1 MVNGARQNLNK
12 YSDLE
17 YRRKWLCQLRSEFR
31 QICSWHRVTLAVP
44 AFRISES
51 PATLGSWNPEA
62 RVISIS
68 AVLINEYSWDAVINV
83 LKHEMAHQYVHEYL
97 GRGMEQPHG
106 PSFAEACE
114 KLGVLFPF
122 NTATGDTPKIFTAA
136 GKQDRDPEYDRKV
149 NKVRKM
155 LSLAGSG
162 NRHEAAA
169 AMSKANSFIRK
180 YNLERL
186 DSIEPS
192 HYSYE
197 IINTRKKRLHI
208 IERRIASL
216 LMDYFYVD
224 IVYSELFVPESAQ
237 SFKTIELLGTSENVA
252 FARHAYDFL
261 SHRVEFLW
269 QNYRKTAKA
278 PGKLRKTY
286 ILGLLQGFREKLE
299 KEEKKHLSPA
309 GIPVAMGR
317 YKTIS
322 ALVVAK
328 DPGLSQFTSRRFPKL
343 RKVQYRAPG
352 VYCANTY
359 TAGKAE
365 GKKITIHKTV
375 KHEAGNRGRL
385 LGASI
390 FVTE

>member
-1 MVNGARQNLNK
+1 MVNGSKQNIKK
-12 YSDLE
+12 YSEME
-17 YRRKWLCQLRSEFR
+17 YRRKWLYQLQSEFKL
-31 QICSWHRVTLAVP
+31 ICSWYRIALAVP

-51 PATLGSWNPEA
+51 PATLGSWNSA
-62 RVISIS
+62 SRTISIS
-68 AVLINEYSWDAVINV
+68 AALINEYTWDAVINV
-83 LKHEMAHQYVHEYL
+83 LKHEMAHQYVDEYL

-106 PSFAEACE
+106 ESFMEACK

-136 GKQDRDPEYDRKV
+136 RQHRGNSEYDRKV

-155 LSLAGSG
+155 LSLAGST
-162 NRHEAAA
+162 NQHEALA

-186 DSIEPS
+186 DSLEPS
-192 HYSYE
+192 RYSYD
-197 IINTRKKRLHI
+197 IVNTKKKRLHF

-224 IVYSELFVPESAQ
+224 IVYSELFDPESLET
-237 SFKTIELLGTSENVA
+237 FKTIELLGTAENVA
-252 FARHAYDFL
+252 VARHVFDFL

-269 QNYRKTAKA
+269 QTYKKSARA

-286 ILGLLQGFREKLE
+286 ILGLLQGFREKLA
-299 KEEKKHLSPA
+299 KEEKKQVVPIEILA
-309 GIPVAMGR
+309 GTGR
-317 YKTIS
+317 HKTIS

-328 DPGLSQFTSRRFPKL
+328 DPGLSKFMACRFPRL
-343 RKVQYRAPG
+343 RKIQYRSAG
-352 VYCANTY
+352 IYCANTY
-359 TAGKAE
+359 TAGKSE

-375 KHEAGNRGRL
+375 KHEAGNQGRL
-385 LGASI
+385 LGS
-390 FVTE
+390 